1 MGLLALAALA
11 ACGSNDD
18 PRYRSTELLE
28 RPPVLI
34 THKVAAEEA
43 AVDADAPAAT
53 GAAPVTEAEPAVVK
67 DDSVVPKVKHKRGLK
82 DDVYVTPSKP
92 PVLNIKQP
100 LGMAWDTLKLA
111 LTQSEIK
118 VTDSVRDKGLF
129 FVSYN
134 PKSLFGAVTS
144 LIVKEEKQVIYVITV
159 EPNGQETR
167 VSVKKASEAEQNS
180 ELDARSI
187 DQDAADDA
195 EALLYQLF
203 ETLHDDLKMI

>member
-1 MGLLALAALA
+1 MGVLALAVLA
-11 ACGSNDD
+11 ACSGDD
-18 PRYRSTELLE
+18 PRYHNTEMLE

-34 THKVAAEEA
+34 THKTAAEQV
-43 AVDADAPAAT
+43 AVDADVTATPA
-53 GAAPVTEAEPAVVK
+53 TEAELAVVK
-67 DDSVVPKVKHKRGLK
+67 DDSIVPKAKHKKGLK
-82 DDVYVTPSKP
+82 DDVYVTASKP

-100 LGMAWDTLKLA
+100 LGIAWDTLKLA

-118 VTDSVRDKGLF
+118 VTDAVRDKGLF

-134 PKSLFGAVTS
+134 PKSLLGAVAS
-144 LIVKEEKQVIYVITV
+144 LVIKEEKQVIYVISV

-167 VSVKKASEAEQNS
+167 VSVKKASEAEQSS
-180 ELDARSI
+180 ELDARNI